1 MMLVA
6 EGGVKMSSRL
16 NALIFL
22 VLLAVIVISS
32 SVFFVDQRERVLL
45 LRLGQIEEAN
55 YKAGIHFKI
64 PFVDEVRRFDGRI
77 LTLDARAES
86 YLTGEKKNLLV
97 DSFILWRVSDVSAYY
112 TAMGGDIN
120 RASSRL
126 FHIVDNGLRDAFA
139 TRSVKDVVAGNREE
153 MVSVILDATNESAKE
168 FGIEVVNIRIK
179 RIDFPSDIN
188 TRVYERMES
197 ERQREAKELRAQG
210 AEAAERITSDADKQR
225 VIILAQ
231 SQQKAEE
238 IRGNGDAEA
247 TDIYAKAYSQ
257 DSEFYAFY
265 RRLLAYKNVFNGDDM
280 LVIEPKGEFFNNF
293 SGSQE

>member
-1 MMLVA
+1 MMHVA

-16 NALIFL
+16 NVLIIL
-22 VLLAVIVISS
+22 VILAVIVISS

-45 LRLGQIEEAN
+45 LRLGQIEDAN

-77 LTLDARAES
+77 LTLDARPES

-97 DSFILWRVSDVSAYY
+97 DSFILWKVSDVSVYY

-139 TRSVKDVVAGNREE
+139 TRTVKDVVAGDREQ
-153 MVSVILDATNESAKE
+153 MVSVILEETNESAKE

-188 TRVYERMES
+188 TRVYERMQS

-210 AEAAERITSDADKQR
+210 AEAPRSPRPGR
-225 VIILAQ
+225 VPAAGPALLHC
-231 SQQKAEE
+231 
-238 IRGNGDAEA
+238 
-247 TDIYAKAYSQ
+247 
-257 DSEFYAFY
+257 DSPPL
-265 RRLLAYKNVFNGDDM
+265 RLPLDR
-280 LVIEPKGEFFNNF
+280 PP
-293 SGSQE
+293 GSRMA

>member
-1 MMLVA
+1 
-6 EGGVKMSSRL
+6 MSSRL

-45 LRLGQIEEAN
+45 LRLGQIEDAN

-97 DSFILWRVSDVSAYY
+97 DSFILWRVADVSVYY

-139 TRSVKDVVAGNREE
+139 TRSVKDVVAGDREQ
-153 MVSVILDATNESAKE
+153 MVSVILDETNESAKE

-188 TRVYERMES
+188 TRVFERMES

-210 AEAAERITSDADKQR
+210 AEAAEKITSGADKQR
-225 VIILAQ
+225 VIILAE

-265 RRLLAYKNVFNGDDM
+265 RRLLAYK
-280 LVIEPKGEFFNNF
+280 
-293 SGSQE
+293 

>member
-1 MMLVA
+1 
-6 EGGVKMSSRL
+6 MSSRL

-45 LRLGQIEEAN
+45 LRLGQIEDAN

-97 DSFILWRVSDVSAYY
+97 DSFILWRVADVSVYY

-139 TRSVKDVVAGNREE
+139 TRSVKDVVAGDREQ
-153 MVSVILDATNESAKE
+153 MVSVILDETNESAKE

-188 TRVYERMES
+188 TRVFERM
-197 ERQREAKELRAQG
+197 
-210 AEAAERITSDADKQR
+210 
-225 VIILAQ
+225 
-231 SQQKAEE
+231 
-238 IRGNGDAEA
+238 
-247 TDIYAKAYSQ
+247 
-257 DSEFYAFY
+257 
-265 RRLLAYKNVFNGDDM
+265 
-280 LVIEPKGEFFNNF
+280 
-293 SGSQE
+293 